1 MIHSHFSSSFN
12 QIVDNQIYNKLLK
25 LKIDAKKRKRDN
37 ENIDTKF

>member
-25 LKIDAKKRKRDN
+25 LKIDAKKRKRGN
-37 ENIDTKF
+37 EIIDTKF